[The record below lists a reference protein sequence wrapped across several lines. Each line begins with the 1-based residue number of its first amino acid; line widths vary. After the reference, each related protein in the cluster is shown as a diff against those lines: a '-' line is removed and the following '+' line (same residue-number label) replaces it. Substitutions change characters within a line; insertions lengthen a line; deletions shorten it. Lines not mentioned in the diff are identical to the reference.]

1 MRTILIGDNPYADL
15 ICKHMY
21 RQFPQVMHNNKAML
35 EVLSDIFIGT
45 KDSRYGPVPSP
56 EFQVTMRA
64 AIKRAIDLGVPI
76 PVLVPWGSIKSTFV
90 DNIDTAELSAISQ
103 LNQLKSMVEQ
113 VYPVGLDI
121 VVRIEDTSG
130 LSLFQL
136 EGNQETIR
144 MGSELYS
151 KSMQDMITIVGSD
164 YKFRG
169 IRESEMGNAASF
181 EEEASVAAY
190 MINNYLQDSKNLIHI
205 LPPNKV
211 VELASYVKLKEVGW
225 KGIISPE
232 QREYYLNSY
241 KKNYQDWNED
251 RLLQRLSLY
260 FGGSLARHNLKMT
273 GKQDYW
279 DNQFIQLAFVPPIAG
294 LPEGYNKNYLYYR
307 TVPNSQCRSH
317 MPPWRAKGYLKITRE
332 SISNKIV
339 SWHDPI
345 VEQLETAQIKLEDNS
360 KSVVIQTDY
369 LAEN

>member
-1 MRTILIGDNPYADL
+1 MKTELIGENPYADI

-21 RQFPQVMHNNKAML
+21 RQFPQIVHNNKTLL
-35 EVLSDIFIGT
+35 EILSNIFIGT
-45 KDSRYGPVPSP
+45 KDNRYGPLPSP
-56 EFQVTMRA
+56 EFQVTMRE
-64 AIKRAIDLGVPI
+64 AIKRAIDIGVPV

-90 DNIDTAELSAISQ
+90 DNLDIAELSAISQ
-103 LNQLKSMVEQ
+103 LNQLKLMVEQ
-113 VYPVGLDI
+113 VYPMGLDI

-136 EGNQETIR
+136 EGEQETIK
-144 MGSELYS
+144 MSSKLYS
-151 KSMQDMITIVGSD
+151 KSMQDMISIVVSD

-169 IRESEMGNAASF
+169 ITESSVDNSIEF
-181 EEEASVAAY
+181 EEKCSNYAHF
-190 MINNYLQDSKNLIHI
+190 INEYLHDSKNLIHVS
-205 LPPNKV
+205 PSKV
-211 VELASYVKLKEVGW
+211 LELASYHRLTDIGW

-241 KKNYQDWNED
+241 KKNYQDWDED

-260 FGGSLARHNLKMT
+260 FGGSLARHNLNMT

-279 DNQFIQLAFVPPIAG
+279 DNKFIQLAFVPPISG
-294 LPEGYNKNYLYYR
+294 LPEGYNRNYIYYR
-307 TVPNSQCRSH
+307 TVPNSQCRTH

-345 VEQLETAQIKLEDNS
+345 IEQLETAKIRLESDS
-360 KSVVIQTDY
+360 KSVIVQTDY
-369 LAEN
+369 LVED